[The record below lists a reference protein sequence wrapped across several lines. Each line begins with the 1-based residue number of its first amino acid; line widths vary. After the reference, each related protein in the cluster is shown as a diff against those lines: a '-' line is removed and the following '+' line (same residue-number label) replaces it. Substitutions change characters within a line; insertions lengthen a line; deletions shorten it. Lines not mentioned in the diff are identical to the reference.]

1 MYDELIIKKPLVLYK
16 IKEYPILT
24 CDNCIKI
31 KFNILN
37 NNFIRLLDKERRKIK
52 KYNLCEENG
61 FDNDLINYEL
71 IKLNLSI
78 KELLSKRDV
87 I

>member
-1 MYDELIIKKPLVLYK
+1 MDDGLIIKHPLVLYK
-16 IKEYPILT
+16 IKIYQILK
-24 CDNCIKI
+24 CDNSIKI
-31 KFNILN
+31 KFNTLN
-37 NNFIRLLDKERRKIK
+37 NNLIRLLDKERRKIK
-52 KYNLCEENG
+52 ENNLYEENG
-61 FDNDLINYEL
+61 LDNDLINCEL

>member
-1 MYDELIIKKPLVLYK
+1 MYDELIIKQPLVLYK
-16 IKEYPILT
+16 IKEHLVLT

-37 NNFIRLLDKERRKIK
+37 NNLIRSLDKKRRKIK